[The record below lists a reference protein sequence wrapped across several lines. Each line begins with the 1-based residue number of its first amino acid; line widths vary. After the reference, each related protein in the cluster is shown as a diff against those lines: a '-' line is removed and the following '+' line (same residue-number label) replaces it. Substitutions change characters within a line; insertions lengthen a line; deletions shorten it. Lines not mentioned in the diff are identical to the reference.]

1 MSQKLEILPQNGSGV
16 HQRVKYFREKDEFFL
31 VVKKILINFVLS
43 IWTALRCIVPC
54 WVYMC
59 RGFGGENGEP
69 KMWFV
74 C

>member
-1 MSQKLEILPQNGSGV
+1 M
-16 HQRVKYFREKDEFFL
+16 HQRVKYFREKDEFFF

-59 RGFGGENGEP
+59 RGFGGENGGRENVVRML
-69 KMWFV
+69 KGIDLIY
-74 C
+74 